1 MFPNI
6 TLGNSS
12 EALTKAGLAV
22 NATPMGLHKCDPS
35 PFDAT
40 SLQDDAV
47 FFDIIAARDTELMI
61 AAKERK
67 LRVLGGRAMIDHQ
80 LANQIEFW
88 RGDHFALAH
97 RD

>member
-1 MFPNI
+1 
-6 TLGNSS
+6 
-12 EALTKAGLAV
+12 
-22 NATPMGLHKCDPS
+22 
-35 PFDAT
+35 
-40 SLQDDAV
+40 
-47 FFDIIAARDTELMI
+47 MI